1 MRCTISVAVCLS
13 GGLSSL
19 LCYQNQVEPQVS
31 EEERKRYEQEFDD
44 YHKKLQ
50 DAKTEYDVTTK
61 AFSRKLNLIICYV
74 GKYFCVVAPLPCT
87 F

>member
-1 MRCTISVAVCLS
+1 M
-13 GGLSSL
+13 LSSL

-61 AFSRKLNLIICYV
+61 AFSRTLNVIICFV
-74 GKYFCVVAPLPCT
+74 GKYFLCCSTTTLYILMTMCVLCMS
-87 F
+87 